1 MLAFTKA
8 QNDRS
13 YQTYR
18 NFQHKAEAATLSNIE
33 RTTDRYSRTTE
44 IPGTRRNGHACLMHA
59 CEKKVL
65 TLEGSKALLGLQFC
79 GYDPSSRLGH
89 SPWIPKSAAGLPD
102 RG

>member
-1 MLAFTKA
+1 
-8 QNDRS
+8 
-13 YQTYR
+13 
-18 NFQHKAEAATLSNIE
+18 
-33 RTTDRYSRTTE
+33 
-44 IPGTRRNGHACLMHA
+44 MHA